1 MEIRSPLEPDENAPV
16 GAMVRLAGCSFLMG
30 SDFHYEE
37 ERPAHR
43 RFVGDFSID
52 AYPVTNASFAA
63 FVDATGH
70 LTIAEHSLDPAEYPG
85 VEAELLQPAS
95 LVFMPPSDPSETEDF
110 RRWWS
115 LMPYA
120 NWRNPL
126 GPGSS
131 IEGLQDHP
139 VVHVGFADAFAYA
152 QWVGKALPSEAEWE
166 YAARGGL
173 DGAEFAWGASLTR
186 KAVHVANTW
195 QGIFPRQNLMEDG
208 FLRTSPVDTFP
219 PNRFGLFDMI
229 GNVWEWTED
238 SFALHQPNEPVTK
251 CCGDNLRPSRSTFK
265 VLKGG
270 SHLCAPNYCQRY
282 RPAARLRQSTDTTA
296 GHIGFRCASRP

>member
-1 MEIRSPLEPDENAPV
+1 MEIGSSLEPDENVPV

-30 SDFHYEE
+30 SDSHYQE

-52 AYPVTNASFAA
+52 AYPVTNESFAA

-70 LTIAEHSLDPAEYPG
+70 LTIAERPLDPAEYPG

-95 LVFMPPSDPSETEDF
+95 LVFMPPSDPAETEDF

-115 LMPYA
+115 LVPGA
-120 NWRNPL
+120 NWRHPL

-152 QWVGKALPSEAEWE
+152 QWVGKDLPSEAEWE

-173 DGAEFAWGASLTR
+173 DGAEFAWGASLTLG
-186 KAVHVANTW
+186 AEYVANTW
-195 QGIFPRQNLMEDG
+195 QGNFPHQNLMEDG
-208 FLRTSPVDTFP
+208 FLRTSPVNAFP

-229 GNVWEWTED
+229 GNAWEWTQD
-238 SFALHQPNEPVTK
+238 SFELHQPTEPVRK
-251 CCGDNLRPSRSTFK
+251 CCGDSIRPARSTFK

-282 RPAARLRQSTDTTA
+282 RPAARLRQSIDTTA
-296 GHIGFRCASRP
+296 GHIGFRCVSRS